1 VKVLHPTT
9 LVCKDVVEL
18 TTELLG
24 GGLEPLERAHVE
36 QHLLVCPPCTIH
48 LRQVRATIALTGEL
62 ADTTTPAVISPALL
76 AAFRK
81 TREGDT

>member
-24 GGLEPLERAHVE
+24 GGLEPIERAHVE

-48 LRQVRATIALTGEL
+48 LQQLRATIVLTGEL
-62 ADTTTPAVISPALL
+62 GDSSTPPAVAPALL

-81 TREGDT
+81 TREGGT

>member
-1 VKVLHPTT
+1 MRALHPTT

-24 GGLEPLERAHVE
+24 GGLEPIERAHVE

-48 LRQVRATIALTGEL
+48 LRQVRATIALAGEVGE
-62 ADTTTPAVISPALL
+62 ASAPAAVSPALL

-81 TREGDT
+81 AREGGT

>member
-9 LVCKDVVEL
+9 LACKDVVEL

-24 GGLEPLERAHVE
+24 GGLDPIERAHVE

-48 LRQVRATIALTGEL
+48 LRQVRATIALAGEL
-62 ADTTTPAVISPALL
+62 GDASPPAVVSPDLL

-81 TREGDT
+81 AREGGT

>member
-1 VKVLHPTT
+1 VKVHHPTT
-9 LVCKDVVEL
+9 LACKDVVEL

-24 GGLEPLERAHVE
+24 DGLEPIERAHVE

-48 LRQVRATIALTGEL
+48 LRQVRATIALAGEVGE
-62 ADTTTPAVISPALL
+62 ASAPAAVSPALL

-81 TREGDT
+81 SREGDT

>member
-24 GGLEPLERAHVE
+24 GTLEAVARAHIE

-48 LRQVRATIALTGEL
+48 LRQVRTTIALTRDLEV
-62 ADTTTPAVISPALL
+62 PAPAAAVSPALL
-76 AAFRK
+76 DAFRK
-81 TREGDT
+81 TRDGGG